1 METIVVKVHHSG
13 RYNDNCFELRQLML
27 VYRHQTHCTKHEWYN
42 ERAVRER
49 ASSNNIFV
57 VISNVYREM
66 GLWRWW
72 KPLNSAFVVEPK
84 KFSMRSKLIVDKVD
98 ISRGL

>member
-13 RYNDNCFELRQLML
+13 RYNDNCFEPRQLML

-49 ASSNNIFV
+49 ASSNDEFV
-57 VISNVYREM
+57 VILSGYHEL
-66 GLWRWW
+66 G
-72 KPLNSAFVVEPK
+72 
-84 KFSMRSKLIVDKVD
+84 
-98 ISRGL
+98 